1 VQQIKA
7 LENDGDRITHET
19 IDALNKTFITPIDR
33 EDIHAL
39 ITTLDDVLD
48 LIDAAA
54 HRLMLYRI
62 TRPTPE
68 LVAIAVQLVKPVET
82 IKEALLLLDNMKN
95 ARKILDLC
103 VEVNRLE
110 NEADSLHRIA
120 IGNLFDHEKDPI
132 SVMKLKEIYE
142 NLEHATDRCEDVAN
156 VIEGIVIKNS

>member
-1 VQQIKA
+1 
-7 LENDGDRITHET
+7 
-19 IDALNKTFITPIDR
+19 
-33 EDIHAL
+33 
-39 ITTLDDVLD
+39 
-48 LIDAAA
+48 
-54 HRLMLYRI
+54 
-62 TRPTPE
+62 
-68 LVAIAVQLVKPVET
+68 VET

-95 ARKILDLC
+95 GRRILDLC